1 MKTLYRKIWETY
13 QKYRWG
19 INLIVIIALIFGV
32 PVSLSSSWFS
42 LYENQSLYL
51 FSTMAQVVAGLF
63 GLTLTAYVFFADK
76 LRAFSQKEDDYYEA
90 VDTLLSQYFRNL
102 IIVAVVCWTSFF
114 FSVFA
119 IIMLSQPSAIYNYFV
134 KQSTVLFFA
143 SITLILAFG
152 VAMLDP
158 KKLAKETTR
167 QKLEAERRY
176 TLTEPKTQADLGEF
190 LRTYNQLE
198 QLIID
203 FAGELVRNDQRNVTG
218 FRPRIL
224 ESMAVLGMH
233 EIIYTELRSNI
244 DELRRYR
251 NGLVHGTDLTVSVP
265 ILNRLTEIYQDLET
279 IHTMFMENDNLIPYS
294 SEWDEAVRKLNG

>member
-134 KQSTVLFFA
+134 KLLPL
-143 SITLILAFG
+143 TL
-152 VAMLDP
+152 
-158 KKLAKETTR
+158 K
-167 QKLEAERRY
+167 
-176 TLTEPKTQADLGEF
+176 
-190 LRTYNQLE
+190 
-198 QLIID
+198 
-203 FAGELVRNDQRNVTG
+203 
-218 FRPRIL
+218 
-224 ESMAVLGMH
+224 
-233 EIIYTELRSNI
+233 
-244 DELRRYR
+244 
-251 NGLVHGTDLTVSVP
+251 
-265 ILNRLTEIYQDLET
+265 
-279 IHTMFMENDNLIPYS
+279 
-294 SEWDEAVRKLNG
+294 

>member
-1 MKTLYRKIWETY
+1 MKTLYKKIWETY

-119 IIMLSQPSAIYNYFV
+119 IIMLLQPSAIYNYFV

-167 QKLEAERRY
+167 QKLEAEKRY